1 MSEIPFQYAVLR
13 YIHDPMTQEFLNI
26 GVVVYSLEARYLNAL
41 INSHYGRISKT
52 FESLDSLNYRRMANS
67 VRYRI
72 EWLGQRIAQPTF
84 FDDYPQQIE
93 TLLQQEVL
101 VPDDSSLVFGG
112 LGGGLTQDL
121 DEELNRL
128 YNRLVSLYIE
138 TSGQESRTDEQV
150 WSAYSKSFAKH
161 NILSHLHHAKIT
173 TPTVDFDFSHV
184 YKNEKYHPI
193 EVVSF
198 DLVHAYSIDNKASR
212 WIGNA
217 LVLADSDEVGT
228 LYLLLGAP
236 SNTKLR
242 KHYEYA
248 IQNLETKITRPL
260 TRVVREENIEEFSE
274 EFAEIIRS
282 HS

>member
-1 MSEIPFQYAVLR
+1 MSDFPFQYAVLR

-26 GVVVYSLEARYLNAL
+26 GVVVYSREARYLNAL
-41 INSHYGRISKT
+41 ISSRYGRVSQT
-52 FESLDSLNYRRMANS
+52 FDTIDSLNYRRMINS

-72 EWLGQRIAQPTF
+72 EWLGQQIAQPTF

-93 TLLQQEVL
+93 TLLNQVVL
-101 VPDDSSLVFGG
+101 TPDDSSLLFGG
-112 LGGGLTQDL
+112 VGGGLAQDL
-121 DEELNRL
+121 DDELNRL
-128 YNRLVSLYIE
+128 YMRLVSLYVE
-138 TSGQESRTDEQV
+138 TTERESRTDEQV
-150 WSAYSKSFAKH
+150 WSSYSKSFAKH
-161 NILSHLHHAKIT
+161 NILSHLSPATIT
-173 TPTVDFDFSHV
+173 TPTVNFDFRHV

-236 SNTKLR
+236 SDVRLR
-242 KHYEYA
+242 RHYEYA
-248 IQNLETKITRPL
+248 IQNLETKITKPT